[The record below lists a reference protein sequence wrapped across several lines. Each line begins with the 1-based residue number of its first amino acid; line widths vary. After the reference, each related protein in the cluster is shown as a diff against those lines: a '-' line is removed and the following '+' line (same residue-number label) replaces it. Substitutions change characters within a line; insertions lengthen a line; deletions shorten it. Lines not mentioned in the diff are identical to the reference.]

1 MKRPMKR
8 RSLRA
13 ALGLTALTTAASCT
27 TQPVLLPSRDFDR
40 PSDITFV
47 CVGALDASAAGPAG
61 ADAGTPAGTLTV
73 TGRPMRECHPR
84 GKVDPAPAL
93 DHRTF
98 AFVPNSSSGDLTVLD
113 ADRWSLINLDP
124 ANPNYNR
131 LPIGVLPSQ
140 VVSSDDGCRLVTAN
154 HGSCDLSFVDP
165 AALLTPTLA
174 SQTPGQTLAAPAGS
188 PIVTEVVPR
197 TQSGRAL
204 HLFAGEVSFV
214 PQDIS
219 TTAPICGLE
228 PAKQWQAVVT
238 FPSCDL
244 VAVMDLPSGVIRS
257 AAYARK
263 TGNGVALVPLA
274 AGEEPVCPVSDC
286 LYDPVDTDGGVDASP
301 ADGGTDASPSD
312 GGTDASPAD
321 GTVASVDAEDP
332 STLPGGPPYVGP
344 GALRPS
350 ALAVSPRT
358 GRAYVGL
365 ANAAFVLSFDVAGGK
380 LGTLNSHA
388 IPLHEGAL
396 GVNRLRL
403 SIDPYKETTGTPGDF
418 IVDDPAVADRQY
430 LYVIARDGSLR
441 VVHAQSE
448 IECETNKDFSG
459 TADKDARQRDMNK
472 ACWPVVGPSA
482 RRPGVVGPGIR
493 TPTPPIDVAVA
504 DVRPIMPDNS
514 ETSVAGAHAWILT
527 ANGATFLANLDPVPR
542 DINWVDF
549 SPAAPDPRTQL
560 VPVNAAAVLSCN
572 TTNPAGPC
580 LQEPAPAPNTLR
592 NRSFLG
598 YTPSLDPSVGPP
610 RLDVA
615 ASQPATGP
623 RIETL
628 WTLGSAANALAQ
640 TGDFIETQVYFPDPA
655 SAVPQTWTVTW
666 EGYLMAS
673 PRYSGQIT
681 ASSSL
686 RDLGADFCRLNVQND
701 DLVTLQGCTDTNQCG
716 IGKECVFGSNGA
728 VATGGAAITGLC
740 LAPENQTSCDAL
752 LSTIRRY
759 DVTSTT
765 QRELGLAPHKD
776 ELVRRAG
783 MPCSP
788 RPMVGDG
795 GVDGSADARDGAAD
809 AGAADAAGSETG
821 STDGGTAASTSPFV
835 SSDCVDPNDATTA
848 KFQCVAGRCLYP
860 CSKPGDTASCR
871 AGRICVAFPSGNF
884 CADAPPFDDT
894 ARNKCVGEL
903 IPYQVAV
910 GRGYLVAGSQT
921 ALPATRMAD
930 PSGNGMCVPIPGLD
944 ERANIRIPV
953 DAEVCANI
961 ATTPEA
967 QSLDSRCD
975 PNLSNPGCGSVTQA
989 AAQVTAASLQS
1000 ILTTKNQPPTCVF
1013 IGGPNE
1019 TDPFGTSP
1027 HHLRALFRNR
1037 EVEFMM
1043 TNLER
1048 PPSGGAQIR
1057 FDVHGGFQ
1065 PQLVAIPSTVE
1076 VTMPARIMLGPF
1088 DSNLAS
1094 NPAGTPTTEAPY
1106 LFVVDQRRLGR
1117 SQGGGPT
1124 RGQLLRIHPR
1134 GYAITAPVPGYQPWF
1149 EDLNHSANLFPIQ

>member
-1 MKRPMKR
+1 MKR

-13 ALGLTALTTAASCT
+13 ALGLTALSAAASCT

-47 CVGALDASAAGPAG
+47 CVGALDAASTGPAG
-61 ADAGTPAGTLTV
+61 ADAGTPSVTLTV

-84 GKVDPAPAL
+84 GKVDPAPAV

-98 AFVPNSSSGDLTVLD
+98 AFIPNSSSGDLTVLD

-165 AALLTPTLA
+165 AALLTPTLV
-174 SQTPGQTLAAPAGS
+174 SQTSGQTLVAPPRS
-188 PIVTEVVPR
+188 SIVTEVIPQ
-197 TQSGRAL
+197 TKSHRAL
-204 HLFAGEVSFV
+204 HLFAGEVSFL
-214 PQDIS
+214 PQKTS
-219 TTAPICGLE
+219 TTPAICGSD
-228 PAKQWQAVVT
+228 PQQSWQAVVT

-244 VAVMDLPSGVIRS
+244 VAVMDLPSGVIQS
-257 AAYARK
+257 AAYARQ
-263 TGNGVALVPLA
+263 TANGVALVPLA
-274 AGEEPVCPVSDC
+274 DDEEPVCPAADC
-286 LYDPVDTDGGVDASP
+286 LYDPVNTDGGAAASP
-301 ADGGTDASPSD
+301 TDGGTDASPPD
-312 GGTDASPAD
+312 GGSEDGAAAAADAF
-321 GTVASVDAEDP
+321 DP
-332 STLPGGPPYVGP
+332 STLPGGAPYIGP

-350 ALAVSPRT
+350 ALAISPQSSRV
-358 GRAYVGL
+358 YVGL
-365 ANAAFVLSFDVAGGK
+365 ANAAYVLPVDVVGGK
-380 LGTLNSHA
+380 LDIHNSHA

-403 SIDPYKETTGTPGDF
+403 SIDPYKDTTGTPGDF
-418 IVDDPAVADRQY
+418 IVDDPTVADRQY

-448 IECETNKDFSG
+448 IECETNKDFSVID
-459 TADKDARQRDMNK
+459 DKDLRESAMKQ
-472 ACWPVVGPSA
+472 ACWPVVGPTG
-482 RRPGVVGPGIR
+482 RRPGVIGPGIR

-514 ETSVAGAHAWILT
+514 ETSVAGAHAWVLT
-527 ANGATFLANLDPVPR
+527 ANGATFLVNLDPVPR
-542 DINWVDF
+542 DINWVNF
-549 SPAAPDPRTQL
+549 SPAAPDPTTQL
-560 VPVNAAAVLSCN
+560 VPVSAASVLSCN

-580 LQEPAPAPNTLR
+580 LQEPAPAPNSLR

-598 YTPSLDPSVGPP
+598 YTPTLDQSVGPP
-610 RLDVA
+610 RLDVVP
-615 ASQPATGP
+615 SQPATGP

-628 WTLGSAANALAQ
+628 WTLGSAANATAQ
-640 TGDFIETQVYFPDPA
+640 TGDYIKTQVYFPDPT

-686 RDLGADFCRLNVQND
+686 RDLGADFCRLNVQNN

-716 IGKECVFGSNGA
+716 IGKECVIGSNGA
-728 VATGGAAITGLC
+728 VAAGGSAITGLC
-740 LAPENQTSCDAL
+740 LAPADQNSCDAL
-752 LSTIRRY
+752 LSTMRRY
-759 DVTSTT
+759 EVTSTT
-765 QRELGLAPHKD
+765 QRELGIAPHKD
-776 ELVRRAG
+776 ELVRRTG
-783 MPCSP
+783 MPCTP
-788 RPMVGDG
+788 KPMASDG
-795 GVDGSADARDGAAD
+795 GVDGSAGARDGAAD
-809 AGAADAAGSETG
+809 AG
-821 STDGGTAASTSPFV
+821 DGGVDSGAAEAGAGDGGAGGSASFV

-860 CSKPGDTASCR
+860 CAKPGDTASCR
-871 AGRICVAFPSGNF
+871 AGRICVAFSNGNF
-884 CADAPPFDDT
+884 CADAPQIDDT
-894 ARNKCVGEL
+894 TKSKCVGEL
-903 IPYQVAV
+903 IPYQVGV

-921 ALPATRMAD
+921 GLPATRMAD

-944 ERANIRIPV
+944 ERANIRISV
-953 DAEVCANI
+953 DADACSKI
-961 ATTPEA
+961 ATTPDT

-975 PNLSNPGCGSVTQA
+975 PNLSNPGCGSTQA
-989 AAQVTAASLQS
+989 AAQVTASSLQS
-1000 ILTTKNQPPTCVF
+1000 ILSTKNQPPTCVF

-1019 TDPFGTSP
+1019 TDPFSTAP

-1048 PPSGGAQIR
+1048 PPSGAAQIR

-1076 VTMPARIMLGPF
+1076 VTMPARIVLSPF
-1088 DSNLAS
+1088 DSNVAS
-1094 NPAGTPTTEAPY
+1094 TPVGSPTTEAPY

-1124 RGQLLRIHPR
+1124 RGQLLRINPR
-1134 GYAITAPVPGYQPWF
+1134 GYAITAPVQGSQPWF
-1149 EDLNHSANLFPIQ
+1149 EDLNHSGNLFPIQ